1 MQTERVNL
9 AMRSLFRYLE
19 LNKLKS
25 SSIVIEME
33 ANILKKRFRELEPE
47 ELKYLFSNWDNY
59 YNTEQVNQE
68 FRDQLILDDWQ
79 EFVKNLN

>member
-1 MQTERVNL
+1 MTNEKINL

-25 SSIVIEME
+25 STIIIENE

-47 ELKYLFSNWDNY
+47 ELKYLFSNWESY
-59 YNTEQVNQE
+59 YDTEVINQE
-68 FRDQLILDDWQ
+68 YKDQLIIDDWRA
-79 EFVKNLN
+79 FVKNLN